1 MNVAASLRS
10 STGRRGI
17 TLTVRDTVGM
27 TKRNMLRVARTPIL
41 VVVSALQ
48 PALFLILFRYVL
60 GGAVVVPGESYVNF
74 VVPAVFLEAVMI
86 GSMTTTISIAQD
98 MKSGFIDRL
107 RSLPMSRSA
116 VLAGRTLADLSRS
129 VLSLALMVGL
139 GLAVG
144 FSFHAPIPS
153 IIAGLFIVIAFGYG
167 FSWIYTAI
175 GIAAKDPE
183 SAQIAGILPFFILMF
198 ASSAIVPI
206 STMPGWLRPFA
217 NNQPFSVTVGAV
229 RALLE
234 GGPAA
239 HYVWQSIT
247 WSAGMFAAA
256 FIVALFL
263 YRRDGS

>member
-1 MNVAASLRS
+1 
-10 STGRRGI
+10 
-17 TLTVRDTVGM
+17 M

-153 IIAGLFIVIAFGYG
+153 IIAGLFIVIA
-167 FSWIYTAI
+167 
-175 GIAAKDPE
+175 
-183 SAQIAGILPFFILMF
+183 
-198 ASSAIVPI
+198 VR
-206 STMPGWLRPFA
+206 LRIFLDLHRDRHRGEGPR
-217 NNQPFSVTVGAV
+217 VGAD
-229 RALLE
+229 R
-234 GGPAA
+234 GHP
-239 HYVWQSIT
+239 
-247 WSAGMFAAA
+247 
-256 FIVALFL
+256 ALFHL
-263 YRRDGS
+263 DVREQRHRPHLDDAGLVATLRE